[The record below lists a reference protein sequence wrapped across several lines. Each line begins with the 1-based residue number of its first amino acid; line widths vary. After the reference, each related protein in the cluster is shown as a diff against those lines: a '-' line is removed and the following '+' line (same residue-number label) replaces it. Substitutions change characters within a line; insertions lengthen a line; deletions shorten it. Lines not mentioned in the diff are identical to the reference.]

1 MLSEAPPLP
10 ERFFLAEHPKIGRNI
25 QTVTQTQTQPGLF
38 KKNLVL
44 IFLFAVLTMG
54 ITARFW
60 DLSQHFTNTDDL
72 GIIEVTFEAQK
83 AGNLFH
89 LPTILT
95 NAPFQY
101 VLTYFLLT
109 EKMSYEE
116 LLFWCRL
123 PSCLFGGGALAIL
136 LLFYFDYAR
145 KQITK
150 ALLGLTLLACS
161 WEAIIFSK
169 QTHSYSIGVLASA
182 LLCLL
187 LIDQM
192 KRRPQISPAWLG
204 VFLALIASM
213 QYQALVFLPA
223 LLISLY
229 FYRRPFAGSQLAL
242 IKPLGITTA
251 VCGLVFYPVWKFFLR
266 NKPDNFHATLD
277 WTLGAN
283 REFAFPNL
291 EAINLLQAILK
302 SVWFYIKNFYFIFE
316 SKISFIPDNFFL
328 FQPITFCLFV
338 LFCLGVIHFFITP
351 NRKTRHIGIFFG
363 GCLLTWWILVP
374 LKQFP
379 YTPSRHTLILLP
391 FFCITIAE
399 GLDGLRRLL
408 KKASLKYPRF
418 LFNRSAI
425 AISFTIL
432 ILFIIFYPHFLAER
446 KNPIQEKEVCGLIDK
461 YKVDSMLFDRRSLHL
476 EYMACVRALAD
487 KQEKPGEVRTFATVS
502 RYPGVSAQDRCEI
515 FKQMNNV
522 GAIDQLRATGTLP
535 MVMKRECADY
545 KTVYQKEVDT
555 GVMEGFARNLKAD
568 IYGNRLYFYILSLD
582 PPPAEPSVS

>member
-1 MLSEAPPLP
+1 M
-10 ERFFLAEHPKIGRNI
+10 
-25 QTVTQTQTQPGLF
+25 TQTKPGLLRQ
-38 KKNLVL
+38 NGVL
-44 IFLFAVLTMG
+44 IFLFIVLTLG
-54 ITARFW
+54 ITVRFW
-60 DLSQHFTNTDDL
+60 DLSRHFTNTDDL
-72 GIIEVTFEAQK
+72 GIIEVTFEAQH

-89 LPTILT
+89 LPAILT

-109 EKMSYEE
+109 EKMTYEE

-123 PSCLFGGGALAIL
+123 PSCLFGGGALAVL

-145 KQITK
+145 KQGTK
-150 ALLGLTLLACS
+150 ALFALTLLACS

-187 LIDQM
+187 FIDQV
-192 KRRPQISPAWLG
+192 KRRPQMSAPWLG
-204 VFLALIASM
+204 FFLALIASM
-213 QYQALVFLPA
+213 QYQALIFLPA
-223 LLISLY
+223 FIISLH

-242 IKPLGITTA
+242 IKPLTITTA
-251 VCGLVFYPVWKFFLR
+251 VCGLLFFPVWKFFLR
-266 NKPDNFHATLD
+266 NKPDHFHTTLD
-277 WTLGAN
+277 WTLGTN

-291 EAINLLQAILK
+291 EAINILQAVFKTI
-302 SVWFYIKNFYFIFE
+302 WFYIKNFYFIFE
-316 SKISFIPDNFFL
+316 SKISFIPDDFIL
-328 FQPITFCLFV
+328 FQPITLCLFA

-351 NRKTRHIGIFFG
+351 NRKTRHLGLFFG

-391 FFCITIAE
+391 FFCVTIAE
-399 GLDGLRRLL
+399 GLDGLRRLF
-408 KKASLKYPRF
+408 KKASLKYPRY
-418 LFNRSAI
+418 LFDRSAI
-425 AISFTIL
+425 AASLIIL
-432 ILFIIFYPHFLAER
+432 ILFIIYYPRFLAER
-446 KNPIQEKEVCGLIDK
+446 KNPLQEKEVCGLIDK

-476 EYMACVRALAD
+476 EYMSCVRALAD

-535 MVMKRECADY
+535 MVMKQNCPDF
-545 KTVYQKEVDT
+545 KVVYQKEVDT
-555 GVMEGFARNLKAD
+555 EVMEGFDRNLKAD

-582 PPPAEPSVS
+582 PPPTEPSVS